1 MLFRTLLMLLL
12 FTLVACEQSGNTPS
26 SNATSSPI
34 DRQAVVTHY
43 ADMAH
48 AIYSDSLQSVIV
60 LREKVEALIQNPSAA
75 THQDAKNAWLVA
87 RQVYGQ
93 SEAFRF
99 GNPNVDEWEGQVN
112 AWPLD
117 EGLIDYVN
125 QNNYDF
131 TEANQFAQANIIA
144 SNEDI
149 SDSLLRAYHERGG
162 SEANVASGY
171 HAIEFLLWGQD
182 LNQSPTDKGR
192 RPWTDFSNT
201 PDCTGGNCDRRAQY
215 LRAATV
221 VLLTDLKRMSEDW
234 SPEFENNYRTE
245 LLSASTDEGLRRMV
259 FGIGSLSLGELSGER
274 MNVALLA
281 HSQEDEHSCFSDNT
295 HNDIDQNIQGI
306 NNVYHGSY
314 LNLAGEITQGPSL
327 HDLLLETDPVLA
339 ERLANSLADTKA
351 KSEVL
356 VSTAEA
362 GEHFDQ
368 QIINGNTTGNA
379 RIKAIINAL
388 RTQTEF
394 IEDLSQALSLPN
406 I

>member
-1 MLFRTLLMLLL
+1 MLFRTVLMLLL
-12 FTLVACEQSGNTPS
+12 ITLIACEQSSNEPS
-26 SNATSSPI
+26 SNATSSTV

-48 AIYSDSLQSVIV
+48 AKYSDSLQTVIV
-60 LREKVEALIQNPSAA
+60 LREKVEALIQNPSAN
-75 THQDAKNAWLVA
+75 THQDAKNAWLAA
-87 RQVYGQ
+87 RQIYGQ
-93 SEAFRF
+93 SEAYRF
-99 GNPNVDEWEGQVN
+99 GNLNVDDWEPQVN

-131 TEANQFAQANIIA
+131 TEANQYAQANIIA
-144 SNEDI
+144 SNQDI
-149 SDSLLRAYHERGG
+149 NDETLRAYHERGG

-182 LNQSPTDKGR
+182 LNQSPTNKGR

-201 PDCTGGNCDRRAQY
+201 PACTGGNCDRRAQY

-221 VLLTDLKRMSEDW
+221 VLMTDLRYMSDDW
-234 SPEFENNYRTE
+234 SPEFKNNYRAE
-245 LLSASTDEGLRRMV
+245 LLSATTDEGLRRMV
-259 FGIGSLSLGELSGER
+259 FGIGSFSLGELAGER

-295 HNDIDQNIQGI
+295 HNDIDQNVQGI

-314 LNLAGEITQGPSL
+314 TRLDGQVMQGPSL
-327 HDLLLETDPVLA
+327 HDLLLEADPVLA

-351 KSEVL
+351 KSEIL
-356 VSTAEA
+356 VRTVEA

-368 QIINGNTTGNA
+368 QIINSNNAGNA
-379 RIKAIINAL
+379 RIKAIIEAL
-388 RTQTEF
+388 REQTKY
-394 IEDLSQALSLPN
+394 IEALSKTLALPN
-406 I
+406 A

>member
-1 MLFRTLLMLLL
+1 MLFRSLLMLLL
-12 FTLVACEQSGNTPS
+12 FTLVACEQSGNAPAT
-26 SNATSSPI
+26 NATGSSV

-43 ADMAH
+43 ANMAH
-48 AIYSDSLQSVIV
+48 AIYNDSLQSVIV
-60 LREKVEALIQNPSAA
+60 LREKVEALIESPSAA
-75 THQDAKNAWLVA
+75 THQDAKNAWLDA
-87 RQVYGQ
+87 RLVYGQ

-99 GNPNVDEWEGQVN
+99 GNLNVDEWEVKVN

-149 SDSLLRAYHERGG
+149 NDSTLRTYHERGG

-201 PDCTGGNCDRRAQY
+201 PACTGGNCDRRAQY
-215 LRAATV
+215 LRAATT
-221 VLLTDLKRMSEDW
+221 VLMTDLKYMTDDW
-234 SPEFENNYRTE
+234 STEFDNNYRAE
-245 LLSASTDEGLRRMV
+245 LLSASPDEGLRRMV
-259 FGIGSLSLGELSGER
+259 FGIGSFSLGELAGER

-295 HNDIDQNIQGI
+295 HNDIDQNIVGI
-306 NNVYHGSY
+306 NNIYHGRY
-314 LNLAGEITQGPSL
+314 TRLDGEILQGPSL
-327 HDLLLETDPVLA
+327 HDLLLDTDPVLA

-356 VSTAEA
+356 VKTAEA

-368 QIINGNTTGNA
+368 QILNGNQAGNA
-379 RIKAIINAL
+379 RIKAIIEAL
-388 RTQTEF
+388 REQTKY
-394 IEDLSQALSLPN
+394 IEALSKTLALPN
-406 I
+406 V

>member
-1 MLFRTLLMLLL
+1 MLFRSLVMLLL
-12 FTLVACEQSGNTPS
+12 FMLIACEQSSNS
-26 SNATSSPI
+26 SSTNVSSTTV

-60 LREKVEALIQNPSAA
+60 LREKVEALIENPSAN
-75 THQDAKNAWLVA
+75 THQDAKNAWLAA
-87 RQVYGQ
+87 RQIYGQ
-93 SEAFRF
+93 SEAYRF
-99 GNPNVDEWEGQVN
+99 GNLNVDEWEVKVN

-131 TEANQFAQANIIA
+131 TEANQYAQANIIA

-149 SDSLLRAYHERGG
+149 NDGTLRAYHEKGG

-182 LNQSPTDKGR
+182 LNQSPSDKGR

-201 PDCTGGNCDRRAQY
+201 SACTGGNCDRRAQY

-221 VLLTDLKRMSEDW
+221 VLMTDLRFMSDDW
-234 SPEFENNYRTE
+234 STEFDNNYRAE
-245 LLSASTDEGLRRMV
+245 LLSATTAEGLRRMV
-259 FGIGSLSLGELSGER
+259 FGIGSFSLGELSGER

-314 LNLAGEITQGPSL
+314 IRLDGTIMEGPSL
-327 HDLLLETDPVLA
+327 HDLLLEADPVLA
-339 ERLANSLADTKA
+339 ERLANSLAETKA
-351 KSEVL
+351 KSDIL

-368 QIINGNTTGNA
+368 QIINSNTAGNA
-379 RIKAIINAL
+379 RIKAIIEAL
-388 RTQTEF
+388 REQTKY
-394 IEDLSQALSLPN
+394 IEALSKTLALPN
-406 I
+406 A

>member
-1 MLFRTLLMLLL
+1 MLFRFLLMLLA
-12 FTLVACEQSGNTPS
+12 FTLIACEQSSTPSS
-26 SNATSSPI
+26 SNATSPTI

-48 AIYSDSLQSVIV
+48 AIYSDSLQTVIV
-60 LREKVEALIQNPSAA
+60 LREAVENLIQNPSA
-75 THQDAKNAWLVA
+75 TSHQNAKNAWLAA

-99 GNPNVDEWEGQVN
+99 GNLNVDEWEVKVN

-131 TEANQFAQANIIA
+131 TEANPYAQANIIA
-144 SNEDI
+144 SSEDI
-149 SDSLLRAYHERGG
+149 SDTTLRAYHERGG

-201 PDCTGGNCDRRAQY
+201 EACTSGNCNRRAQY

-221 VLLTDLKRMSEDW
+221 VLLTDLKFMSDDW
-234 SPEFENNYRTE
+234 SPEFENNYRAE
-245 LLSASTDEGLRRMV
+245 LLSATADEGLRRMV
-259 FGIGSLSLGELSGER
+259 FGIGSFSLGELAGER

-306 NNVYHGSY
+306 NNIYYGSY
-314 LNLAGEITQGPSL
+314 TRLDDEVLQGPSL
-327 HDLLLETDPVLA
+327 HDLLLSADPELA
-339 ERLANSLADTKA
+339 KRLANNLLDSKA
-351 KSEVL
+351 KSEIL
-356 VSTAEA
+356 VSSAEA

-368 QIINGNTTGNA
+368 QIINGNVAGNT
-379 RIKAIINAL
+379 RIKAIIEAL
-388 RTQTEF
+388 RAQTKN
-394 IEDLSQALSLPN
+394 IEALSKTLALPN
-406 I
+406 V

>member
-1 MLFRTLLMLLL
+1 MLFRFLLMLLA
-12 FTLVACEQSGNTPS
+12 FTLIACEQSSTPSS
-26 SNATSSPI
+26 SNATSPTI

-48 AIYSDSLQSVIV
+48 AIYSDSLQTVIV
-60 LREKVEALIQNPSAA
+60 LREAVENLIQNPSA
-75 THQDAKNAWLVA
+75 TSHQNAKNAWLAA

-99 GNPNVDEWEGQVN
+99 GNLNVDEWEVKVN

-131 TEANQFAQANIIA
+131 TEANPYAQANIIA
-144 SNEDI
+144 SSEDI
-149 SDSLLRAYHERGG
+149 SDTTLRAYHERGG

-182 LNQSPTDKGR
+182 LNQSPNDKGR
-192 RPWTDFSNT
+192 RPWTDFLNT
-201 PDCTGGNCDRRAQY
+201 DECTGGNCDRRAQY

-221 VLLTDLKRMSEDW
+221 VLLTDLKFMSDDW
-234 SPEFENNYRTE
+234 SPDFENNYRAE
-245 LLSASTDEGLRRMV
+245 LLSATPDEGLRRMV
-259 FGIGSLSLGELSGER
+259 FGIGSFSLGELAGER

-306 NNVYHGSY
+306 NNIYYGSY
-314 LNLAGEITQGPSL
+314 TRLDDEVLQGPSL
-327 HDLLLETDPVLA
+327 HDLLLSADPELA
-339 ERLANSLADTKA
+339 KRLANNLLDSKA
-351 KSEVL
+351 KSEIL
-356 VSTAEA
+356 VSSAEA

-368 QIINGNTTGNA
+368 QIINGNVAGNT
-379 RIKAIINAL
+379 RIKAIIEAL
-388 RTQTEF
+388 RAQTKN
-394 IEDLSQALSLPN
+394 IEALSKTLALPN
-406 I
+406 V

>member
-1 MLFRTLLMLLL
+1 MLFRLFLTLILIVLA
-12 FTLVACEQSGNTPS
+12 ACQPAN
-26 SNATSSPI
+26 NSPTTN
-34 DRQAVVTHY
+34 RKAVVTHY
-43 ADMAH
+43 ADLAH
-48 AIYSDSLQSVIV
+48 ATYADSLKSVIL
-60 LREKVEALIQNPSAA
+60 LREKVEALIKNPSGS
-75 THQDAKNAWLVA
+75 THQEAKDAWLSA

-99 GNPNVDEWEGQVN
+99 GNPNVDAWEGQVN

-125 QNNYDF
+125 LNNYEF
-131 TEANQFAQANIIA
+131 SEANQFAQANIIA

-149 SDSLLRAYHERGG
+149 NDSTLRTYHERGG

-192 RPWTDFSNT
+192 RPWTDYSNT
-201 PDCTGGNCDRRAQY
+201 PACTGGNCDRRAQY

-221 VLLTDLKRMSEDW
+221 VLMTDLKYMTDDW
-234 SPEFENNYRTE
+234 STEFENNYRAE
-245 LLSASTDEGLRRMV
+245 LLSANPDEGLRRMI
-259 FGIGSLSLGELSGER
+259 FGIGSFSLGELSGER

-295 HNDIDQNIQGI
+295 HNDIDQNIVGI
-306 NNVYHGSY
+306 NNVYHGRY
-314 LNLAGEITQGPSL
+314 TRLDGEILQGPSL
-327 HDLLLETDPVLA
+327 HDLLLEADPVLA

-351 KSEVL
+351 KSEIL
-356 VSTAEA
+356 VNSAEA

-368 QIINGNTTGNA
+368 QILNGNQAGNA
-379 RIKAIINAL
+379 RIKAIIEAL
-388 RTQTEF
+388 REQTKY
-394 IEDLSQALSLPN
+394 IEALSKTLVLPN
-406 I
+406 V